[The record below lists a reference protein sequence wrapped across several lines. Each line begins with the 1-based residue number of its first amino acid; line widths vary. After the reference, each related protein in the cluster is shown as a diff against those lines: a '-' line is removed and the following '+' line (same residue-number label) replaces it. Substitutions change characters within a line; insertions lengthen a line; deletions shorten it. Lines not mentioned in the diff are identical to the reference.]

1 MDFADMRLVLR
12 GSAAASLCREA
23 WYILSVSASPQ
34 PVSLSPGEPSGP
46 TNTGVQSSV
55 RYIAR
60 QPILNR
66 EQNTHGYE
74 LLFRSGPENCFMN
87 TDPDMATVST
97 IDFSLL
103 SVSSALTSGLP
114 AFINCTHNILA
125 HDLITLLPR
134 DRVVVEVLEDVIA
147 DEEIIGACERLR
159 RAGYLIALDDYV
171 PCADTMRLLPFADIV
186 KVDFLATNAAQQAA
200 IAADMRRR
208 GIRLLAEKIETR
220 EQFNFA
226 SQLGYHYF
234 QGYFFSKPQLLT
246 MQDIPC
252 SQLAYIQIL
261 SVANRDDY
269 DVNELERVILREP
282 SLCYRLLRYLNSAAF
297 GLFPIRSI
305 RHALSLLGQREI
317 QKWVSIVVVI
327 SVGGDRP
334 TELIASTLTRAR
346 TCETLSRFCGVDS
359 SAAFMVGVMSLM
371 DAILDRPMDTVIS
384 QLPLTAECKDALRG
398 STTALGRLLQLAT
411 SCERGA
417 WEEVASSAAGLGL
430 KEDKIWDAFR
440 DACRWS
446 GDILRQNNE
455 KKQ

>member
-1 MDFADMRLVLR
+1 VQ
-12 GSAAASLCREA
+12 ASL
-23 WYILSVSASPQ
+23 
-34 PVSLSPGEPSGP
+34 
-46 TNTGVQSSV
+46 

-74 LLFRSGPENCFMN
+74 LLFRSGPENCFLG

-125 HDLITLLPR
+125 RDLITLLPR
-134 DRVVVEVLEDVIA
+134 DRVVVEVLEDVVA
-147 DEEIIGACERLR
+147 DEEVIGACDRLR

-171 PCADTMRLLPFADIV
+171 PSADTMRLLPYADIV
-186 KVDFLATNAAQQAA
+186 KVDFLATSAARQAA

-208 GIRLLAEKIETR
+208 GVRLVAEKIETR
-220 EQFNFA
+220 EQFDFA

-234 QGYFFSKPQLLT
+234 QGYFFCKPQMLT
-246 MQDIPC
+246 MHDIPC
-252 SQLAYIQIL
+252 AKLTYFQVLN
-261 SVANRDDY
+261 VANRDYY
-269 DVNELERVILREP
+269 DVDELERVILREP

-327 SVGGDRP
+327 SVADDRP
-334 TELIASTLTRAR
+334 SELIASTLTRAR
-346 TCETLSRFCGVDS
+346 TSETLSRLCGIDS

-371 DAILDRPMDTVIS
+371 DAILNRPMDAVIS
-384 QLPLTAECKDALRG
+384 QLPLTEECKDALRG
-398 STTALGRLLQLAT
+398 SSTGLGRLLQLAT

-417 WEEVASSAAGLGL
+417 WEEVAGSAAGLGL
-430 KEDKIWDAFR
+430 NEDKIWDAFR

-446 GDILRQNNE
+446 ADILRQNSE